1 MGVTGLHSRE
11 DQVYIIEEVQS
22 SDENWNGKE
31 DYNESLRADLE
42 YFSDGGQ
49 KQ

>member
-1 MGVTGLHSRE
+1 MGITGLHSRE

-31 DYNESLRADLE
+31 DYNRA
-42 YFSDGGQ
+42 
-49 KQ
+49 